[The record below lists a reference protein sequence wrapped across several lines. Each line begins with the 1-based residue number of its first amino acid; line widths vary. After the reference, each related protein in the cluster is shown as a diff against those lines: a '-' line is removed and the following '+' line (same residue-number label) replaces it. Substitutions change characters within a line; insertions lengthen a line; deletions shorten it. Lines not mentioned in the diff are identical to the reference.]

1 MTDLRF
7 APGQLL
13 KNAGFTAVIV
23 ALLSVAPP
31 RVNACT
37 IFVLTDGTR
46 ALFFNNEDWFNPA
59 TRIWFVP
66 AGKDHLGCAYLGFD
80 NGWAQ
85 GGLNSAG
92 LAFDWVSG
100 FDEPY
105 EPDPQLKPVRGN
117 PSERMLETCTT
128 VEEAIAFYE
137 KFLEPDFKRSRILI
151 ADRTGAS
158 VVIGARE
165 GRLHVSL
172 LRESRGFGWG
182 RVALERELAKGP
194 APTVANGA
202 AILRACLQPG
212 DGGTKY
218 SSVFDLKTGD
228 IELFPFPGRE
238 ESVSFNLGVEL
249 AKGAHYYDIAKSR
262 EQLAAAPQPLLN
274 NMKRFYLDEFT
285 PVPDREPAIT
295 ERIRT
300 VIRDAAAGTMRE
312 ADYAAAFWKNIQG
325 AQPDIRA
332 DLQRL
337 GGLVSL
343 TLVERREEAGGRS
356 YRYLLDFEQAR
367 VLGRY
372 VLDEQDKVTLIQ
384 SEALELKP
392 AVAKPN

>member
-1 MTDLRF
+1 MNALKFGLR
-7 APGQLL
+7 QLL
-13 KNAGFTAVIV
+13 KNSSFTAVVV
-23 ALLSVAPP
+23 ALLTVAPP

-37 IFVLTDGTR
+37 IFVLTDDTR

-128 VEEAIAFYE
+128 VEEAIAFYR
-137 KFLEPDFKRSRILI
+137 KFLEPDFKRSRILV

-158 VVIGARE
+158 AAIGARE

-182 RVALERELAKGP
+182 RVALERELAKLP
-194 APTVANGA
+194 EPTVANGA
-202 AILRACLQPG
+202 TILRACLQPG
-212 DGGTKY
+212 EGGTKY
-218 SSVFDLKTGD
+218 SNVFDLKTGD
-228 IELFPFPGRE
+228 IVLFPSPGRE
-238 ESVSFNLGVEL
+238 ESVTFNLGVEL
-249 AKGAHYYDIAKSR
+249 VKGAHYYEIAKSH
-262 EQLAAAPQPLLN
+262 EQLAAGPQPLLN

-285 PVPDREPAIT
+285 PIPDREPAIT

-312 ADYAAAFWKNIQG
+312 ADYAAAFWKKIRG
-325 AQPDIRA
+325 SQPDIQA

-337 GGLVSL
+337 GGFVSL
-343 TLVERREEAGGRS
+343 TLVERREEPGGRG

-384 SEALELKP
+384 SEFIELKP
-392 AVAKPN
+392 AIAQPD

>member
-1 MTDLRF
+1 MTDLKF
-7 APGQLL
+7 AARPLL
-13 KNAGFTAVIV
+13 KNLGFTAVAV
-23 ALLSVAPP
+23 ALLTVAPL

-37 IFVLTDGTR
+37 IFVLTDETR
-46 ALFFNNEDWFNPA
+46 ALFFNNEDWFNPV
-59 TRIWFVP
+59 TRLWFVP

-105 EPDPQLKPVRGN
+105 EPDPKLKPVRGN

-128 VEEAIAFYE
+128 VEEAIAFYRE
-137 KFLEPDFKRSRILI
+137 FLEPDFKRSRVLV

-165 GRLHVSL
+165 GRLHVSP

-182 RVALERELAKGP
+182 RVALERELAKVP
-194 APTVANGA
+194 EPTVANGA

-212 DGGTKY
+212 EGGTKY
-218 SSVFDLKTGD
+218 SNVFDLKTGD
-228 IELFPFPGRE
+228 IALFPFPGRE
-238 ESVSFNLGVEL
+238 ENVKLNLAAEL

-262 EQLAAAPQPLLN
+262 EQLTAAPQPLLN
-274 NMKRFYLDEFT
+274 NMKRFYLDEF
-285 PVPDREPAIT
+285 VPIPDHEPAIT
-295 ERIRT
+295 ARIRT

-312 ADYAAAFWKNIQG
+312 ADYAAAFWKDVQG
-325 AQPDIRA
+325 AQQDIRA

-337 GGLVSL
+337 GGFVSL
-343 TLVERREEAGGRS
+343 TLVERREEPGGRG

-384 SEALELKP
+384 SEAMELKP
-392 AVAKPN
+392 VGARPN